1 MSIFKITIN
10 AGPPAKF
17 NPNPQLIAANDS
29 VFWFNADQT
38 QPHWPAPSK
47 SNPTGFM
54 SYQIPP
60 NSQSSLAG
68 FGNPGTVNY
77 ICVLHDGESGQIN
90 VVTPKA
96 VSFGKKTKK
105 GGFGTMTKKG
115 SFAAKTKS
123 TYGAKT
129 KKSPFAAKTKSTFGA
144 KTKKNPFGSTT
155 KK

>member
-1 MSIFKITIN
+1 
-10 AGPPAKF
+10 
-17 NPNPQLIAANDS
+17 
-29 VFWFNADQT
+29 
-38 QPHWPAPSK
+38 
-47 SNPTGFM
+47 M

-77 ICVLHDGESGQIN
+77 VCVLHDGESGQII
-90 VVTPKA
+90 VTTPKA

-105 GGFGTMTKKG
+105 GGFAGTTKKG
-115 SFAAKTKS
+115 TFAAKTKS

-129 KKSPFAAKTKSTFGA
+129 KKSPF
-144 KTKKNPFGSTT
+144 GSTT

>member
-17 NPNPQLIAANDS
+17 NPNPQTIAANDS

-38 QPHWPAPSK
+38 QAHWPAPSK
-47 SNPTGFM
+47 ANPTGFM

-77 ICVLHDGESGQIN
+77 VCVLHDGESGQII
-90 VVTPKA
+90 VTTPKA

-105 GGFGTMTKKG
+105 GGFGGKTKKG
-115 SFAAKTKS
+115 PFAAKTKS

-129 KKSPFAAKTKSTFGA
+129 KKSPF
-144 KTKKNPFGSTT
+144 GSTT

>member
-17 NPNPQLIAANDS
+17 TPNPQIIAANDS

-38 QPHWPAPSK
+38 QAHWPAPSK
-47 SNPTGFM
+47 ANPTGYM

-68 FGNPGTVNY
+68 FGNPGTYNY
-77 ICVLHDGESGQIN
+77 VCINHDYETGQII
-90 VVTPKA
+90 VKTPKA

-105 GGFGTMTKKG
+105 GGFGKKTKKG
-115 SFAAKTKS
+115 
-123 TYGAKT
+123 G
-129 KKSPFAAKTKSTFGA
+129 FGA
-144 KTKKNPFGSTT
+144 KTKKGSFGSTT

>member
-17 NPNPQLIAANDS
+17 SPNPQVIAANDS
-29 VFWFNADQT
+29 VFWFNADQN
-38 QPHWPAPSK
+38 QAHWPAPSK
-47 SNPTGFM
+47 ANPTGYM

-68 FGNPGTVNY
+68 FGNPGTYNY
-77 ICVLHDGESGQIN
+77 VCINHDYETGQI
-90 VVTPKA
+90 VVKTPKA

-105 GGFGTMTKKG
+105 GGFGGKTKKG
-115 SFAAKTKS
+115 
-123 TYGAKT
+123 
-129 KKSPFAAKTKSTFGA
+129 PFGA
-144 KTKKNPFGSTT
+144 KSKKSPFGSTT